1 MPDTRKGSVKLLAN
15 HDLSCLRVRTFCAEQ
30 LLMEAGLDSL
40 ASVEFR
46 NRVQS
51 ELGES
56 IALPETLVFDFPT
69 IRSLVKHIDAE
80 IASSAAPAQAH
91 CPPLWL
97 ATTFACVAYGLVMR
111 REAGVVQLAMSRHG
125 HRISQSEADVL
136 KLPVTCDGHR
146 LRSPATFRLV
156 AAAAPP
162 SSPPPPCPRP
172 SPPLPSVKP
181 GSLPVTRWSGTH
193 PRRPADRASHA
204 LAH

>member
-1 MPDTRKGSVKLLAN
+1 MPRQRWPSCAVPQQREPLHAPQPQPLHASFGAAPAPPPLSSVAARASGMLAALAQMLTPAA
-15 HDLSCLRVRTFCAEQ
+15 HTAASVPQIDAGKMLLRVASDM
-30 LLMEAGLDSL
+30 LGPVSADAPLMEAGLDSL

-111 REAGVVQLAMSRHG
+111 REAGVAGGSR
-125 HRISQSEADVL
+125 RN
-136 KLPVTCDGHR
+136 
-146 LRSPATFRLV
+146 
-156 AAAAPP
+156 
-162 SSPPPPCPRP
+162 
-172 SPPLPSVKP
+172 
-181 GSLPVTRWSGTH
+181 TH
-193 PRRPADRASHA
+193 II
-204 LAH
+204 